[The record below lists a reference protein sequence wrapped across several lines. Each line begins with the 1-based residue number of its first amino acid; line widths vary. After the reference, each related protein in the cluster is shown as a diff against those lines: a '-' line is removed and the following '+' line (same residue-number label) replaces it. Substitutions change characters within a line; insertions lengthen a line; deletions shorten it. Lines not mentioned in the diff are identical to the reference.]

1 MNTKTKRKKKK
12 RLLWIGITTLVLLSC
27 VLLFPIGYSYYK
39 NYYACKGVAIN
50 PFRYAVRG
58 IDVSAHQD
66 KIDWAKVY
74 GDNIKFCFI
83 KATEGEDFVDKR
95 YKENYLGAKQNSIMV
110 GAYHFFRFSSSG
122 KAQALNFINN
132 VAIEK
137 LDLPPVLDVEKEGNY
152 FSFSK
157 DNKIK
162 KEMKEYLDEIERQYN
177 VKPIIYTNI
186 EGYKRYIKGSFDSY
200 QIWICRICD
209 EPKENTWTFWQYS
222 HQGIVKGIDTK
233 VDLNTFNGSY
243 LDFLYYTMSYKQKN
257 NFLN

>member
-1 MNTKTKRKKKK
+1 MKPKAKKKNTK
-12 RLLWIGITTLVLLSC
+12 LLIWITIILSC
-27 VLLFPIGYSYYK
+27 VILGVIFFPIGYNYYK
-39 NYYACKGVAIN
+39 NYYACKGVTVN
-50 PFRYAVRG
+50 PFRYSVRG

-66 KIDWAKVY
+66 KIDWKKVY

-95 YKENYLGAKQNSIMV
+95 YKENYIGAKQNGILV

-122 KAQALNFINN
+122 KAQARNFINN

-137 LDLPPVLDVEKEGNY
+137 LDMPPVLDVEKEVNY

-157 DNKIK
+157 DKKIK
-162 KEMKEYLDEIERQYN
+162 QEMKDYLSEIEKQYN

-186 EGYKRYIKGSFDSY
+186 EGYKRYVKGSFDSY
-200 QIWICRICD
+200 QVWICRICD
-209 EPKENTWTFWQYS
+209 EPKKNAWTFWQYS
-222 HQGIVKGIDTK
+222 HEGIVKGIDTK

-243 LDFLYYTMSYKQKN
+243 IDFLYYVMSYKQKN
-257 NFLN
+257 SFLN

>member
-1 MNTKTKRKKKK
+1 MKAKAKRKKNK
-12 RLLWIGITTLVLLSC
+12 RLLWIGITILVIVIS
-27 VLLFPIGYSYYK
+27 LFAIPIGYTYYK
-39 NYYACKGVAIN
+39 NYYACKGVVIN

-58 IDVSAHQD
+58 IDVSAHQH

-95 YKENYLGAKQNSIMV
+95 YKENYLGAKQNGILV

-122 KAQALNFINN
+122 KAQAQNFMNN

-152 FSFSK
+152 LSFSN

-162 KEMKEYLDEIERQYN
+162 KEMQDYLTEIEKQYK

-186 EGYKRYIKGSFDSY
+186 DGYKRYVKGSFDFIRY
-200 QIWICRICD
+200 GFVAFAMNQTKMIGLFGNIHT
-209 EPKENTWTFWQYS
+209 KEQ
-222 HQGIVKGIDTK
+222 
-233 VDLNTFNGSY
+233 
-243 LDFLYYTMSYKQKN
+243 
-257 NFLN
+257 